1 MTKYRWQASALVL
14 VTFMLGCNEFMV
26 VGVLSDIAKSLSV
39 TVATAGYLV
48 TIFAIVYAISTP
60 IITILANRFDR
71 YKTLMVLLVIFLI
84 GNTWSGFT
92 TSYGWFLVS
101 RMLTAA
107 VAGSIE
113 SLVILFANDIAPR
126 SQRAMLISWIAA
138 GFSIASV
145 VGVPIGTAISTATS
159 WHVAFHLIS
168 ILSFLTVLVMAW
180 LLPKNIKQVSGGIK
194 DQLVLLKDKRIYL
207 GALLILC
214 SAAAM
219 YSYYTYIRPLLTTG
233 LGFGTLALNWLLF
246 VIGLVSIMGNQLSGM
261 VAKRSGLK
269 SMPKFYVINI
279 ALLLLFPLAM
289 NNAVTGFA
297 LLIVLTL
304 IITVVN
310 SPIQIHFLDVA
321 EADYPQAILLAS
333 SLNAIFF
340 NIGISAG
347 SATAA
352 LILANGDLKQLGLG
366 GAVFDILALV
376 IVIVLNKTVLKY
388 QQTKINHK
396 ID

>member
-26 VGVLSDIAKSLSV
+26 VGVLSDIARSLSV
-39 TVATAGYLV
+39 SVATAGYLV

-71 YKTLMVLLVIFLI
+71 YKTLMGLLVIFLI

-107 VAGSIE
+107 VAGAIE
-113 SLVILFANDIAPR
+113 SMVVLFANDIAPR
-126 SQRAMLISWIAA
+126 NQRAMLISWIAA

-168 ILSFLTVLVMAW
+168 VISLLTVIVMAW
-180 LLPKNIKQVSGGIK
+180 LLPKDIQQVSGGIK
-194 DQLVLLKDKRIYL
+194 DQLVLLTDRRIYL

-219 YSYYTYIRPLLTTG
+219 YAYYTYIRPLLTTG
-233 LGFGTLALNWLLF
+233 LGFGPLALNWLLF
-246 VIGLVSIMGNQLSGM
+246 VIGLVSIMGNQLSGI
-261 VAKRSGLK
+261 VAKRSGLR
-269 SMPKFYVINI
+269 SMPKFYVVDI

-297 LLIVLTL
+297 LLVILTL
-304 IITVVN
+304 LITVVN

-352 LILANGDLKQLGLG
+352 LVLAHSDLKQLGFG
-366 GAVFDILALV
+366 GAVFDALALI
-376 IVIVLNKTVLKY
+376 IVIRLNQTMTRC
-388 QQTKINHK
+388 QQTNLDH
-396 ID
+396 